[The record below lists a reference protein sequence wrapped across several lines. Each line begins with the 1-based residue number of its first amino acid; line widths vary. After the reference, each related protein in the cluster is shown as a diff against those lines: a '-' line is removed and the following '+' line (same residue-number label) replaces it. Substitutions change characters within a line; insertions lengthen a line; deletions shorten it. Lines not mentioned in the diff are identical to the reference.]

1 MKNPK
6 GLIVTIIL
14 IAAPI
19 AWLFFRLNAIE
30 KSVNISG
37 DQYQITEDQINDII
51 NEQMSNA
58 GVTEDETPTVS
69 NNSGESQS
77 SIYGNPISKVIEGAK
92 IIVSSANIYQE
103 PDDSS
108 SLVASVYKDTIV
120 TVQDYENGW
129 SNIKAGDLAGW
140 IKTEFVSK
148 PEDGSLTE
156 ELTTAVGHKGTI
168 NVQNELRVRASAP
181 ANSKGQAT
189 AEIIDT
195 LKKGDEVNIIGAN
208 DDESW
213 YQIQYGTK
221 SGWII
226 AEYVKI
232 VK

>member
-1 MKNPK
+1 MKSPK
-6 GLIVTIIL
+6 GFIVTLIIVC
-14 IAAPI
+14 API
-19 AWLFFRLNAIE
+19 IWLCFRLNTID
-30 KSVNISG
+30 STYNSSG
-37 DQYQITEDQINDII
+37 DQYQMTEDQINSII
-51 NEQMSNA
+51 NEEMSNA
-58 GVTEDETPTVS
+58 GVVEDETPS
-69 NNSGESQS
+69 NSNTSGESQS

-103 PDDSS
+103 PDDAS
-108 SLVASVYKDTIV
+108 SLVASVYKDTVV

-140 IKTEFVSK
+140 IKTEYVSK
-148 PEDGSLTE
+148 PEDGSLTDDI
-156 ELTTAVGHKGTI
+156 TTAVGHKGII

-195 LKKGDEVNIIGAN
+195 LKKGDEVNIIGSN

-226 AEYVKI
+226 AEYVNV